1 MSMLI
6 GKINRAGQDA
16 KETGKAK
23 QVSTV
28 RGKDASGCPLG
39 TQEVKL
45 ISLTVHFPRGSFCW
59 VRLDT
64 MDIHHCSAP
73 TPPLQALCFDTELGC
88 QNYILQSY
96 INYFKKNYCGEILI
110 T

>member
-6 GKINRAGQDA
+6 GKINRAWQDA
-16 KETGKAK
+16 RETEKAK
-23 QVSTV
+23 QISTV
-28 RGKDASGCPLG
+28 RGKDASGCPLR

-45 ISLTVHFPRGSFCW
+45 ISLTVHFPGSSYHW
-59 VRLDT
+59 VQLDT

-73 TPPLQALCFDTELGC
+73 TSPPRPYALISELGY

-96 INYFKKNYCGEILI
+96 INLKKIYWGEILI